1 LTAPDTIATPAP
13 SPADRLTDQVG
24 AVALPGTVR
33 AVVARSDVAADPRR
47 PAVAVVDGLGMLVA
61 AGATATGTCG
71 VSGGGPRAAGAG
83 ESGVLDSALISA
95 VDEVSD
101 PTRTTAAI
109 VVPNLM
115 SDLSLLPL

>member
-1 LTAPDTIATPAP
+1 VLVATGSTAPGPGAASGGP
-13 SPADRLTDQVG
+13 SAVG
-24 AVALPGTVR
+24 AGDAGG
-33 AVVARSDVAADPRR
+33 
-47 PAVAVVDGLGMLVA
+47 VDSM
-61 AGATATGTCG
+61 
-71 VSGGGPRAAGAG
+71 
-83 ESGVLDSALISA
+83 LISA